1 MRKIFVALLVGLLF
15 IGAASATVPGNQF
28 PPKPPVKQPIGC
40 AESCALAFGDA
51 HASIDKCLVSAANDG
66 TTVGT
71 GKDATTKTLVVY
83 ADVKSTT
90 VQIDDAKVDP
100 LSVSISKGSAVAQ
113 VSGFINVDTKK
124 FDDHNGPGMNFNG
137 PQNHE
142 APKSASVA
150 VIANSE
156 SNAFNAAM
164 GSIKAEGN
172 TVTFNTADV
181 CVNEHKLSADAT
193 AGSISTGEAV
203 GVPGQGTNSVLDDL
217 YKDLACFDCEK
228 ETPK

>member
-15 IGAASATVPGNQF
+15 IGAASATYKPVP
-28 PPKPPVKQPIGC
+28 PMPPVWKPIGC

-66 TTVGT
+66 SVVGT
-71 GKDATTKTLVVY
+71 GADKTTKTLVVY

-113 VSGFINVDTKK
+113 VSGFINVDTKPQYGGP
-124 FDDHNGPGMNFNG
+124 NGGMFG
-137 PQNHE
+137 PSCPNNQ

-172 TVTFNTADV
+172 TMTFNTADV

-193 AGSISTGEAV
+193 AGSISNGEAV
-203 GVPGQGTNSVLDDL
+203 GVPGNGMNSVLDDL

-228 ETPK
+228 KP